1 MTKNEL
7 IKNIGT
13 KTGFTQKD
21 ISIVVDA
28 MLSTIIESV
37 ASEDPVNL
45 VGFGKF
51 DISHRAARTGV
62 NPATGESINI
72 PATATPKFKAGTFF
86 KQALKK

>member
-7 IKNIGT
+7 VKNIGT

-21 ISIVVDA
+21 ISLVVDA
-28 MLSTIIESV
+28 MLDTIIESV
-37 ASEDPVNL
+37 AAGDTVNI

-51 DISHRAARTGV
+51 DATHRAARTGV

-72 PATATPKFKAGTFF
+72 AATVTPKFKAGSVF
-86 KQALKK
+86 KQALK